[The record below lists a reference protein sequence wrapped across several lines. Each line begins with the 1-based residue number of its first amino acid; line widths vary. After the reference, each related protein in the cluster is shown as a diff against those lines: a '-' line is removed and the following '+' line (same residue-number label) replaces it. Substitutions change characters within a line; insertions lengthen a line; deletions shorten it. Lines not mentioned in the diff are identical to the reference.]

1 MNARARKQ
9 WIAGGALGAML
20 LGTVAMASGAAADE
34 VTHGE
39 EDVQIQVAVTP
50 VGALALNVAN
60 PSVTLGETT
69 DDDVWAAGNRE
80 FTGLLDGISV
90 TDDRNDVGAD
100 ASWTVTGQV
109 SSFTAAGL
117 PEIDSS
123 NLGWVPELANPIPG
137 DFNVTPGQ
145 PIAGEL
151 QEVPA
156 GEGPGGDW
164 LTGGVQ
170 VGDLLVSSGSSLE
183 AKGQSFGVKAGLNLT
198 VPKGTPSGAY
208 ASTLTLTLMES

>member
-9 WIAGGALGAML
+9 WIAGGALSAML
-20 LGTVAMASGAAADE
+20 LGTIAMASSAAAD
-34 VTHGE
+34 VNQD
-39 EDVQIQVAVTP
+39 EDVQIQVSVTP
-50 VGALALNVAN
+50 VGALTLTVAN
-60 PSVTLGETT
+60 PSVTLTESTS
-69 DDDVWAAGNRE
+69 DDVWAAGNRE
-80 FTGLLDGISV
+80 FTGTLDGVSV
-90 TDDRNDVGAD
+90 SDDRNDVGAD
-100 ASWTVTGQV
+100 AAWNVSGQV
-109 SSFTAAGL
+109 SNFVAAGL
-117 PEIDSS
+117 PEIESA

-170 VGDLLVSSGSSLE
+170 VGDLLVSAGSSAE
-183 AKGQSFGVKAGLNLT
+183 ANGQSFGVKAGLNLT
-198 VPKGTPSGAY
+198 VPKNTPSGAY

>member
-20 LGTVAMASGAAADE
+20 LGAVAMATGAAAD

-60 PSVTLGETT
+60 PSVTLTESTSE
-69 DDDVWAAGNRE
+69 DIWAAGNRE
-80 FTGLLDGISV
+80 FTGLLDGVSV
-90 TDDRNDVGAD
+90 SDDRNDVGAN
-100 ASWTVTGQV
+100 AAWHVSGQV
-109 SSFTAAGL
+109 SSFSAAGL
-117 PEIDSS
+117 PDIGSDK
-123 NLGWVPELANPIPG
+123 LGWVPELANPIPG

-145 PIAGEL
+145 PVAGEL

-170 VGDLLVSSGSSLE
+170 VGDLLVSAGSSVE
-183 AKGQSFGVKAGLNLT
+183 ANGQSFGVKAGLNLT

>member
-9 WIAGGALGAML
+9 WIAGGALSAML
-20 LGTVAMASGAAADE
+20 LGTIAMASSAAAD
-34 VTHGE
+34 VNQD
-39 EDVQIQVAVTP
+39 EDVQIQVSVTP
-50 VGALALNVAN
+50 VGALTLTVAN
-60 PSVTLGETT
+60 PSVTLNESTS
-69 DDDVWAAGNRE
+69 DDIWAAGNRE
-80 FTGLLDGISV
+80 FTGTLDGVSV
-90 TDDRNDVGAD
+90 SDDRNDVGAD
-100 ASWTVTGQV
+100 AAWNVSGQV
-109 SSFTAAGL
+109 SNFVAAGL
-117 PEIDSS
+117 PEIESA

-170 VGDLLVSSGSSLE
+170 VGDLLVSAGSSAE
-183 AKGQSFGVKAGLNLT
+183 ANGQTFGVKAGLNLT
-198 VPKGTPSGAY
+198 VPKSTPSGAY